1 MCIRDRSTG
10 SLYFIELQATQML
23 IKVNVNSDTHEINV
37 EPNDTIAVVK
47 TKVEEVI
54 CVPPQ
59 MQRLIHNG
67 APLSDEATVESS
79 LSLIHISEPTR
90 LLSISYAVFC
100 LKKKKKKMYPNTGC
114 HIDIDNIKM
123 LT

>member
-1 MCIRDRSTG
+1 
-10 SLYFIELQATQML
+10 ML
-23 IKVNVNSDTHEINV
+23 IKVNVNSYSHEINV
-37 EPNDTIAVVK
+37 EPNDTISTVK

-79 LSLIHISEPTR
+79 NMKGGDVLHM
-90 LLSISYAVFC
+90 VVM
-100 LKKKKKKMYPNTGC
+100 LKAGGA
-114 HIDIDNIKM
+114 
-123 LT
+123 L